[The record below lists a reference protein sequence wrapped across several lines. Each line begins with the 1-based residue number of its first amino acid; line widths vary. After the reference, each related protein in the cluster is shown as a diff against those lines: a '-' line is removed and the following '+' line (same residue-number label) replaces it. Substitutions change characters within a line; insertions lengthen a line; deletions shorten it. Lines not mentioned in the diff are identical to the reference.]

1 MNLIGLA
8 RPVPPP
14 WEPEQG
20 WRVLTP
26 DCQQVSAGG
35 QTIISV
41 SIEFTQEF
49 TREFGADGNQVPL
62 LGGNRAG
69 SYR

>member
-1 MNLIGLA
+1 MNLIGIA
-8 RPVPPP
+8 QPVPPL

-35 QTIISV
+35 QTIIKAEFV
-41 SIEFTQEF
+41 FTQEF
-49 TREFGADGNQVPL
+49 SKFCGVDGNQVPL
-62 LGGNRAG
+62 LDG
-69 SYR
+69 SRK

>member
-1 MNLIGLA
+1 MHLIGVA
-8 RPVPPP
+8 QPVPPA

-35 QTIISV
+35 QTILKATLV
-41 SIEFTQEF
+41 FEQLYGT
-49 TREFGADGNQVPL
+49 DGNTVPL
-62 LGGNRAG
+62 LDG
-69 SYR
+69 SRR

>member
-1 MNLIGLA
+1 MNLIGIA
-8 RPVPPP
+8 QPVPPP

-35 QTIISV
+35 ISYAV
-41 SIEFTQEF
+41 ATFDLAAAL
-49 TREFGADGNQVPL
+49 GLDADQVPL
-62 LGGNRAG
+62 LDGQER
-69 SYR
+69 R

>member
-1 MNLIGLA
+1 
-8 RPVPPP
+8 
-14 WEPEQG
+14 
-20 WRVLTP
+20 
-26 DCQQVSAGG
+26 VSAGG

-62 LGGNRAG
+62 LGGSRAG

>member
-1 MNLIGLA
+1 VHLIGIA
-8 RPVPPP
+8 QPVPPP

-35 QTIISV
+35 QTIIKATLV
-41 SIEFTQEF
+41 FTQEF
-49 TREFGADGNQVPL
+49 TQLYGTDGNQVPL
-62 LGGNRAG
+62 LGAG
-69 SYR
+69 QERR